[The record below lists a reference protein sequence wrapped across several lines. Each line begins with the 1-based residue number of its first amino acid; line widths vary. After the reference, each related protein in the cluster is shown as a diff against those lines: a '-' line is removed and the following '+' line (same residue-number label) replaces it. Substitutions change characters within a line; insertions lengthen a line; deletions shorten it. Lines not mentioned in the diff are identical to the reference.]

1 MIKDYIKVGI
11 GNLFHRKMRSW
22 LTMVGIFI
30 GIAAVVALI
39 SLGQGMKEAIGN
51 VFLNI
56 GSDKLVVRAKS
67 GLEFSGP
74 PGSSAASNLTTHDMD
89 VIKRVKGV
97 DKVGARLIK
106 PAKLEFN
113 NEVRFYFAASMPDD
127 EEGRQL
133 ITEVNRYEPEA
144 GRLLKKGDKFKTFIG
159 NSVANKGVFKKKKIE
174 LGNNIKINDVEFE
187 VVGILKKTG
196 NPQQDRVVIAPE
208 DTIRD
213 VLKIDRE
220 KVDVIAVKVQKG
232 VDVNNVADE
241 IEKSMR
247 GDRDLKIGKEDF
259 EISTP
264 QQILA
269 TLDNILTIVEI
280 VLIGIAAISL
290 LVGGIGIANTMYTAV
305 IERTKE
311 IGIMKSIGAKNK
323 DILLIFVIES
333 GLLGLVGGAI
343 GIAIGVGLSKIVEFL
358 AFKFLG
364 TSLIKAFFP
373 WYLIAGSLLFSF
385 LIGTISGFLPAK
397 QAASLKPVDAL
408 RYE

>member
-1 MIKDYIKVGI
+1 MI
-11 GNLFHRKMRSW
+11 
-22 LTMVGIFI
+22 GIFI

-67 GLEFSGP
+67 GLEFAGP
-74 PGSSAASNLTTHDMD
+74 PGSSAASNLTTHDID

-97 DKVGARLIK
+97 GQVGARLIK

-113 NEVRFYFAASMPDD
+113 NEVKFYFAASMPDD
-127 EEGRQL
+127 EEGRKL
-133 ITEVNRYEPEA
+133 ITEVNRYEIES
-144 GRLLKKGDKFKTFIG
+144 GRLLKKGDRFKTFIG
-159 NSVANKGVFKKKKIE
+159 NNVANKGIFKKKIE
-174 LGNNIKINDVEFE
+174 LGNTIKINSAEFE
-187 VVGILKKTG
+187 VVGILKKSG
-196 NPQQDRVVIAPE
+196 NPQQDRVVIVPE
-208 DTIRD
+208 DTLRE
-213 VLKIDRE
+213 VLKIDKK
-220 KVDVIAVKVQKG
+220 KVDVIAVKVEKG
-232 VDVNNVADE
+232 VDVNKVAEE
-241 IEKSMR
+241 IEKAMR
-247 GDRDLKIGKEDF
+247 RDRNLEIGKEDF

-269 TLDNILTIVEI
+269 TLDNILTIVQI
-280 VLIGIAAISL
+280 VLVGIAAISL
-290 LVGGIGIANTMYTAV
+290 IVGGIGIANTMYTAV

-311 IGIMKSIGAKNK
+311 IGIMKATGAQNK
-323 DILLIFVIES
+323 DILLIFMIES
-333 GLLGLVGGAI
+333 GLLGLTGGAI
-343 GIAIGVGLSKIVEFL
+343 GIAIGIGLSKLVEFM

-373 WYLIAGSLLFSF
+373 WYLIVGALLFSF
-385 LIGTISGFLPAK
+385 LVGTISGLLPAK